1 VAIFIDELNRMSADS
16 FVAALGDVAEHSPWV
31 AERAAAARPFSDR
44 AAVIDAFA
52 GALRGA
58 TRDERL
64 AVLRAHPDLAGRV
77 AVAGELTG
85 DSKREQAD
93 AGLDRLSLEEFER
106 FTALNTTYKERF
118 DMPFIFAV
126 KGASKDMILA
136 AFEERVGNNRESE
149 FANALDN
156 VCRILRFRLEDR
168 VAG

>member
-1 VAIFIDELNRMSADS
+1 MAISIDELNRMSADA
-16 FVAALGDVAEHSPWV
+16 FVTALGDVVEHSPWV
-31 AERAAAARPFSDR
+31 AERAAAARPFRDR

-58 TRDERL
+58 THDERL
-64 AVLRAHPDLAGRV
+64 AVLRAHPDLAGRI
-77 AVAGELTG
+77 AHAGGLTG
-85 DSKREQAD
+85 DSRREQAG
-93 AGLDRLSLEEFER
+93 AGLDRLSLEEIER
-106 FTALNTTYKERF
+106 FNALNTAYRERF

-136 AFEERVGNNRESE
+136 AFEARVGNDRESE

-168 VAG
+168 VAA